1 LGFINSLVRGN
12 LVRDVRKLH
21 EKYGDIV
28 RLAPDELSFARE
40 DAWHDVFSKRAGHQQ
55 FLKNPVFFKAPP
67 GQPENM
73 VTTINTE
80 DHARMRRLLAPAFTE
95 QALMKQEPIVQSH
108 ANLLIHQLKGLIEAR
123 QNPMERTMEPYAN
136 FRSHSFRCLV
146 NLQDSLSFFVVPD
159 LLRHSEEES
168 QSFKVPN

>member
-1 LGFINSLVRGN
+1 
-12 LVRDVRKLH
+12 VRKIH

-40 DAWHDVFSKRAGHQQ
+40 EAWHDVFAKRAGHQQ

-73 VTTINTE
+73 VTTINAE
-80 DHARMRRLLAPAFTE
+80 DHARMRRLLAPAFSE

-108 ANLLIHQLKGLIEAR
+108 ANLLIHQLKGLIEAC
-123 QNPMERTMEPYAN
+123 QNQLACSEESYAN
-136 FRSHSFRCLV
+136 SQSPSPFIFEQFTRFTVFLRCLR
-146 NLQDSLSFFVVPD
+146 LPEAFCKRELI
-159 LLRHSEEES
+159 L
-168 QSFKVPN
+168 

>member
-1 LGFINSLVRGN
+1 VRN
-12 LVRDVRKLH
+12 IH

-73 VTTINTE
+73 VTTIKAE

-108 ANLLIHQLKGLIEAR
+108 ANLLIYQLKRLIEAH
-123 QNPMERTMEPYAN
+123 QNPSCLKEQYAN
-136 FRSHSFRCLV
+136 SQSP
-146 NLQDSLSFFVVPD
+146 SLSNLDTYKIHCLP
-159 LLRHSEEES
+159 
-168 QSFKVPN
+168 SFIL